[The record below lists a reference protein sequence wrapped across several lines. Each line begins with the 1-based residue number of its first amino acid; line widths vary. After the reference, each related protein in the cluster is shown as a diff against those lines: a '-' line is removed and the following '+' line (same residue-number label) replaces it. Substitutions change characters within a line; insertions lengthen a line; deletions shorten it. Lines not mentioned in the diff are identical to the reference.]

1 MGIYL
6 KMLIKLLTFVCICV
20 LQFCWSLPT
29 ADKSNKTLVDN
40 ELNDNQDD
48 DNDDKVV
55 QCKDVFANAGL
66 NYSSF
71 FVGAAHG
78 IHSLSLEEIRY
89 FFKPDAPEDNKIPTV
104 NIDFRSENVIHFS
117 APLWGYS
124 DRFDT
129 WALKIMDWFMLN
141 DHPYLYETGIN
152 AMEKFT
158 HQYHMH
164 EIFTKAV
171 KIYNELLENPPEN
184 DSLCTCVNDVTSN
197 GILAEVVNIAKQL
210 KYRARQGRQLSTG
223 CLSSRSY
230 RGYRG
235 YRGYGPCGGA
245 EKYTSGRLYQQRR
258 KREATNDKAELKEAY
273 LKNSTKERAEDLLEV
288 SPWIP
293 GNFSGP
299 DQWISYSAMLTYSLP
314 SQQSIRD
321 FATFIYC
328 KLNKP
333 ELDHPE
339 DLF

>member
-1 MGIYL
+1 MGVSL
-6 KMLIKLLTFVCICV
+6 KMLIKLFIFVCICV
-20 LQFCWSLPT
+20 LPFCWSLPT
-29 ADKSNKTLVDN
+29 ADKSNKTLIDN

-48 DNDDKVV
+48 DNQDDIV
-55 QCKDVFANAGL
+55 QCKDIFANAGL

-89 FFKPDAPEDNKIPTV
+89 FFKSDAPEDNKIPTV

-141 DHPYLYETGIN
+141 DHPYLYETGTN
-152 AMEKFT
+152 VMEKFS

-164 EIFTKAV
+164 EIYTRAV
-171 KIYNELLENPPEN
+171 KTYNELVENPPAT
-184 DSLCTCVNDVTSN
+184 DALCMCANDVTSN
-197 GILAEVVNIAKQL
+197 GILAEVVSIAKQL
-210 KYRARQGRQLSTG
+210 KYRARQARARGNTEPGSRICARRRYVNKYVIDG
-223 CLSSRSY
+223 CKVKN
-230 RGYRG
+230 
-235 YRGYGPCGGA
+235 
-245 EKYTSGRLYQQRR
+245 KYVF
-258 KREATNDKAELKEAY
+258 KREATLSKAELEEAY
-273 LKNSTKERAEDLLEV
+273 LKNSTEETADDLLDV

-293 GNFSGP
+293 GNFTGP
-299 DQWISYSAMLTYSLP
+299 EQWISYSAMLTSSLP
-314 SQQSIRD
+314 SQERIKD

-328 KLNKP
+328 KLNQP
-333 ELDHPE
+333 GLDHPA

>member
-1 MGIYL
+1 MGRLICNL
-6 KMLIKLLTFVCICV
+6 NMIIKLQLISLYI
-20 LQFCWSLPT
+20 LQLGWSLPV
-29 ADKSNKTLVDN
+29 ADNSSKILVNNDV
-40 ELNDNQDD
+40 NDNLDD
-48 DNDDKVV
+48 KDDKVV
-55 QCKDVFANAGL
+55 QCKNVFTNAGL

-71 FVGAAHG
+71 FAGAAHG
-78 IHSLSLEEIRY
+78 IHSLSLEEIRH

-152 AMEKFT
+152 AMEKFS

-164 EIFTKAV
+164 EIFTKAA
-171 KIYNELLENPPEN
+171 KIYNELLENPPKNE
-184 DSLCTCVNDVTSN
+184 SLCMCANDVTSN

-210 KYRARQGRQLSTG
+210 KYRARQGRARPSAACG
-223 CLSSRSY
+223 PSARF
-230 RGYRG
+230 YRG
-235 YRGYGPCGGA
+235 YRGYGPRGGV
-245 EKYTSGRLYQQRR
+245 EYYDGIVFNRR
-258 KREATNDKAELKEAY
+258 KREATKDQAELEEAY
-273 LKNSTKERAEDLLEV
+273 LSNSTKDTAEELLAV

-293 GNFSGP
+293 GNFTRP

-314 SQQSIRD
+314 SEQGIRD

-328 KLNKP
+328 KLNKA
-333 ELDHPE
+333 ELDHPV